1 MKGLIYREFYL
12 IRKTIVLTLLVYFV
26 FVAMMSLVCIS
37 TYAGNLRDEKG
48 VIEAFYPQ
56 AYFYAACIALAGM
69 GYGHNDII
77 QKDYQSRW
85 QLYSYTFPVSD
96 RKIIA
101 SKFTV
106 RGILLLA
113 GLVLALIAEVI
124 IAACRE
130 EDCFRSRI
138 QLLVGKSHLELI
150 LKVADSTQALYN
162 GDCADF
168 PYVIRK
174 ETVEYVYND
183 VVKVS
188 CDLLYHKHT
197 FRSREAWLCLARISG
212 NKDYHLIEE
221 LGGSCDDV
229 EMSECYGVEAS
240 GANGYPSHSSATS
253 SDGLQNIVTLI
264 LP

>member
-124 IAACRE
+124 IAAAAKMPV
-130 EDCFRSRI
+130 SS
-138 QLLVGKSHLELI
+138 SHIKNILI
-150 LKVADSTQALYN
+150 LGAVMTVGFSEIPLMLRFKNQNKVVTITLLACAPILAAVFYFGWKFVKFCMAEATRLYGEATDETMAKVFAPYFEKARNIGFIVAPFFVVGAVAL
-162 GDCADF
+162 F
-168 PYVIRK
+168 YVWSLK
-174 ETVEYVYND
+174 EYRRRRY
-183 VVKVS
+183 
-188 CDLLYHKHT
+188 
-197 FRSREAWLCLARISG
+197 
-212 NKDYHLIEE
+212 
-221 LGGSCDDV
+221 
-229 EMSECYGVEAS
+229 
-240 GANGYPSHSSATS
+240 
-253 SDGLQNIVTLI
+253 
-264 LP
+264 